1 VPAYKPRFTVHYLK
15 SLEDKA
21 GKLSAVDY
29 VKVELLVTRCGKWNN
44 CEMCKLRKACCRA
57 YDKL

>member
-1 VPAYKPRFTVHYLK
+1 MPTYKPRFTVHYLRK
-15 SLEDKA
+15 MAEKA

-29 VKVELLVTRCGKWNN
+29 VNVELRITRCGKWNN
-44 CEMCKLRKACCRA
+44 CEECKVQKVCRRA